1 MHITKKHVLKPK
13 AKQRKKKIVYLHLTQ
28 WSINVTTPKSQKYNF
43 IITQINKN
51 N

>member
-1 MHITKKHVLKPK
+1 MRITKRPVLKPK
-13 AKQRKKKIVYLHLTQ
+13 AKQQQIVYLTHSC
-28 WSINVTTPKSQKYNF
+28 SIYVTTPKSQKYNF